1 MARRP
6 PTPAAPDAVDRVV
19 GEWRGVRPDLDPA
32 PLELVGRVLILAGLL
47 EARVARALGPF
58 NLSLGQFDILAT
70 LRRRPDERLS
80 PSELLKSVVL
90 SSGGMTARL
99 DKLESLGLVVRAA
112 DPADRRGVAVA
123 LTARG
128 KKLIDQATAARFADA
143 ADAVAGLPAAD
154 RDVLAGL
161 LRAWVGDV
169 AGGT

>member
-1 MARRP
+1 MARHT
-6 PTPAAPDAVDRVV
+6 PTPAPPDAVDRVV
-19 GEWRGVRPDLDPA
+19 GEWRDVRPDLDPA
-32 PLELVGRVLILAGLL
+32 PLELVGRVLVLAGLL
-47 EARVARALGPF
+47 EARVDAALKPF

-70 LRRRPDERLS
+70 LRRRPGERLS

-128 KKLIDQATAARFADA
+128 KKVIDQATAARFADA
-143 ADAVAGLPAAD
+143 ADAVAGLSAAD
-154 RDVLAGL
+154 RAALAGL
-161 LRAWVGDV
+161 LRAWLGELS
-169 AGGT
+169 AG